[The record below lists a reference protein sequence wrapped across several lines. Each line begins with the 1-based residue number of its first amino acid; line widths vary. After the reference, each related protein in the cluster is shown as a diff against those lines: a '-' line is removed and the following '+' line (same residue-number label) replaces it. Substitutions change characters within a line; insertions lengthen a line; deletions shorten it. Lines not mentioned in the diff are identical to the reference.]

1 MSKIA
6 HSSRPAI
13 AALAV
18 LSAIW
23 GYNWVVMK
31 NVLQFSSPLDF
42 AALRTLLGAAGLFLV
57 LAWKRRPL
65 RPKAVPL
72 TLLLGVLQTTGFMG
86 LTMTALVS
94 GGVGNTAILVY
105 TMPFWVLV
113 LAWRLLGERI
123 RGMQWLAVG
132 LAFAGL
138 VLVVRPWMLHGTL
151 TAKLLA
157 LSASVCW
164 AASVVVAKVLRRKTA
179 VDLISLTAWQMLF
192 GGIPL
197 ALLAILV
204 PSPPIQWSGYLIG
217 ALIYNVVLATALA
230 WLLWLY
236 VLRELPAGMAGM
248 GILAV
253 PLVGVFSAWVQ
264 LGERPGGIEAWGM
277 LLIGAALALLS
288 FLASSRPSRVDPT
301 IAQE

>member
-1 MSKIA
+1 MSKISHA
-6 HSSRPAI
+6 SRPAI
-13 AALAV
+13 VALAV

-31 NVLQFSSPLDF
+31 NVLQFSGPLDF
-42 AALRTLLGAAGLFLV
+42 AALRTLLGAASLFLV
-57 LAWKRRPL
+57 LAWKRKPL

-86 LTMTALVS
+86 LTMMALVS

-123 RGMQWLAVG
+123 RGMQWIAVG

-151 TAKLLA
+151 AAKLLA
-157 LSASVCW
+157 LLASVCW
-164 AASVVVAKVLRRKTA
+164 AASVIVAKVLRRKTA

-197 ALLAILV
+197 ALLALLV
-204 PSPPIQWSGYLIG
+204 PSPPIQWTGYLVG
-217 ALIYNVVLATALA
+217 ALIYNTILATALA

-253 PLVGVFSAWVQ
+253 PLVGVFSAWAQ
-264 LGERPGGIEAWGM
+264 LGEQPGGAEAWGM
-277 LLIGAALALLS
+277 LLIGGALGLLS
-288 FLASSRPSRVDPT
+288 FLASSLQSRVDPT